1 MAHIK
6 SGGTTKGNRDS
17 RSKRLGIKIYG
28 NQKVKSGNIIVR
40 QKGTQYHPGMGVGM
54 GKDYTLFA
62 TKAGN
67 VIFSEKFGKRKVSVE
82 V

>member
-17 RSKRLGIKIYG
+17 RSKRLG
-28 NQKVKSGNIIVR
+28 VKLFGGEKAANGNILIR
-40 QKGTQYHPGMGVGM
+40 QNGTKFHPGNGTRI
-54 GKDYTLFA
+54 GKDYTIYA
-62 TKAGN
+62 IRAGN
-67 VIFSEKFGKRKVSVE
+67 VKFSKLLGKNRVSV